1 MMTKEWFSSWFDSPY
16 YHILYKERDDKEAQL
31 FMDQLSSYLQI
42 QPEHHIMDLACG
54 KGRHAIYL
62 NQKGFEVTGVDL
74 SPQSIAF
81 AKIYENAHL
90 HFFVHDMRE
99 VFEERYFDFILNMF
113 TSFGYLENHDENI
126 KAFQAA
132 ARNLRKGG
140 IFVMDFFNTEYVK
153 KQLLPFQVKEIDGI
167 RFEITKTLQD
177 GFIIKDIDFMDEG
190 HEYHF
195 HEKVQAISLTDFQ
208 HYFSAAGLKLKQ
220 IFGDYHLNA
229 FDIETSPRMIFIL
242 EK

>member
-1 MMTKEWFSSWFDSPY
+1 MTRRLSFLW
-16 YHILYKERDDKEAQL
+16 I
-31 FMDQLSSYLQI
+31 QLSSYLQI

-99 VFEERYFDFILNMF
+99 VFEERYFDFILNLF

-167 RFEITKTLQD
+167 RFEITKTFKMALLSK
-177 GFIIKDIDFMDEG
+177 I
-190 HEYHF
+190 
-195 HEKVQAISLTDFQ
+195 
-208 HYFSAAGLKLKQ
+208 
-220 IFGDYHLNA
+220 
-229 FDIETSPRMIFIL
+229 
-242 EK
+242 

>member
-90 HFFVHDMRE
+90 HFLCT
-99 VFEERYFDFILNMF
+99 IC
-113 TSFGYLENHDENI
+113 
-126 KAFQAA
+126 
-132 ARNLRKGG
+132 
-140 IFVMDFFNTEYVK
+140 VK
-153 KQLLPFQVKEIDGI
+153 FLK
-167 RFEITKTLQD
+167 
-177 GFIIKDIDFMDEG
+177 KDI
-190 HEYHF
+190 
-195 HEKVQAISLTDFQ
+195 S
-208 HYFSAAGLKLKQ
+208 
-220 IFGDYHLNA
+220 
-229 FDIETSPRMIFIL
+229 IL
-242 EK
+242 S